1 MNVKNN
7 IQDCKNKLLHRE
19 FGKKIQTHPYLVRRY
34 AAHHVVRAIQGVGQG
49 VFVRC
54 LVQPLNNTCRRENF

>member
-1 MNVKNN
+1 MNAKNN
-7 IQDCKNKLLHRE
+7 VQDCKNKLLHRE
-19 FGKKIQTHPYLVRRY
+19 FRKKIPTHPYLVRRD

-54 LVQPLNNTCRRENF
+54 LVQLLNNACRRKYF

>member
-1 MNVKNN
+1 MYKTAKITYYIEN
-7 IQDCKNKLLHRE
+7 LE
-19 FGKKIQTHPYLVRRY
+19 KKIQTHPYLVRRD

-54 LVQPLNNTCRRENF
+54 LVQLLNNTCRRKHF